1 MNISDRIKEKFNQ
14 SDWNQYKF
22 SDFAENIVE
31 KVVPR
36 ESGLEHYIGL
46 EHLDSRSLIINRFG
60 DPQSLKGDKLKIY
73 KGDVIFAKRNAY
85 LKRASLAE
93 FDAIASAH
101 SMVLRAKPEIIL
113 NDFLPFFMQSDAFWD
128 IAIKISVGGLS
139 PTINWRN
146 LAKQE
151 FLLPP
156 IDQQAHIAELL
167 WAMDEDLQS
176 KKETL
181 NRFDIFKRT
190 YLNSLFLGAEYYS
203 EEKNRIALNEYCDK
217 ITYGFTN
224 PMPTTEEG
232 ILMVTATNVRN
243 GKIDVDNTRR
253 TSADAYNKLIT
264 NKSRPIEG
272 DILLT
277 KDGRLAELAIVGKEK
292 ICVNQSVAVL
302 RPNETV
308 LSEYLYYLLQIP
320 YYHNLML
327 GQAGGTTIKHIYIT
341 KLAKMKVPVPSIEK
355 QQELVDKASLIFQKE
370 DMIESSITASKS
382 LQKSLINQVF

>member
-1 MNISDRIKEKFNQ
+1 
-14 SDWNQYKF
+14 
-22 SDFAENIVE
+22 
-31 KVVPR
+31 
-36 ESGLEHYIGL
+36 
-46 EHLDSRSLIINRFG
+46 
-60 DPQSLKGDKLKIY
+60 
-73 KGDVIFAKRNAY
+73 DVIFAKRNAY

-277 KDGRLAELAIVGKEK
+277 KDGRLAELA
-292 ICVNQSVAVL
+292 
-302 RPNETV
+302 
-308 LSEYLYYLLQIP
+308 
-320 YYHNLML
+320 
-327 GQAGGTTIKHIYIT
+327 
-341 KLAKMKVPVPSIEK
+341 
-355 QQELVDKASLIFQKE
+355 
-370 DMIESSITASKS
+370 
-382 LQKSLINQVF
+382 